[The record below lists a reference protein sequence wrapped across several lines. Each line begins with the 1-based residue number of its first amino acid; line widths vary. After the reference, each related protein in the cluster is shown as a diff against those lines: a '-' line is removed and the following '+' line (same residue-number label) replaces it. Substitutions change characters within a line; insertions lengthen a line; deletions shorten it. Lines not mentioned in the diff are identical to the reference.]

1 MLWSS
6 LHLPALVAYKQLKGM
21 LLSLESMFKEFHL
34 LHRTPFLLWSSL
46 HLPALVAY
54 KQLKGMLLSL
64 ESMFKEF
71 HLLHRTPFLKIKCV
85 NTDEFATFVDQ
96 ADFAYFLVAV
106 GFFSRFLLVANNVF
120 I

>member
-1 MLWSS
+1 M
-6 LHLPALVAYKQLKGM
+6 
-21 LLSLESMFKEFHL
+21 
-34 LHRTPFLLWSSL
+34 LWSSL

-85 NTDEFATFVDQ
+85 NADEFATFVNQ
-96 ADFAYFLVAV
+96 ADFAYF
-106 GFFSRFLLVANNVF
+106 FSCSGVFQQVFASCKQCLCLRFTIYDAQVISFCLALLRDGD
-120 I
+120 